1 MPEHGETMPD
11 IDDIVRRL
19 SGIEGKLDEVHDWM
33 HRRLGEEAA
42 FEKNI
47 LRRAWTDRI
56 VAGVI
61 VGVIVTAFNWMLI

>member
-1 MPEHGETMPD
+1 MMERSESMPD
-11 IDDIVRRL
+11 IDDLVRRL
-19 SGIEGKLDEVHDWM
+19 GDIERKLDEVHDWM

-56 VAGVI
+56 AAGII
-61 VGVIVTAFNWMLI
+61 VGVIVAAFNWILI